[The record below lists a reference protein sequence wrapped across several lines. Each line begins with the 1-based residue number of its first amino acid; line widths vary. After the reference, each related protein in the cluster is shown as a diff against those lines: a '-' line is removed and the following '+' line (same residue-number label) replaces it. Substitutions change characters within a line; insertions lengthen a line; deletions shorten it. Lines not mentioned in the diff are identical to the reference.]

1 MKKSNQQSIGEA
13 IREFLRTH
21 HLEEKI
27 TETRI
32 AVFWEKIMGRHIAR
46 YTEKLEL
53 RNGVLTVYLTSSV
66 LRSELSYGKTKI
78 MRMINEEAGEDVLQ
92 DIVFR

>member
-1 MKKSNQQSIGEA
+1 MKKSNQLTIGEA
-13 IREFLRTH
+13 IREFLKTH
-21 HLEEKI
+21 RLEEKI

-32 AVFWEKIMGRHIAR
+32 AASWEKIMGKHIAR
-46 YTEKLEL
+46 YTARLEL
-53 RNGVLTVYLTSSV
+53 KQGVLTVHLTSAV

-78 MRMINEEAGEDVLQ
+78 IEMINRETGETTVR